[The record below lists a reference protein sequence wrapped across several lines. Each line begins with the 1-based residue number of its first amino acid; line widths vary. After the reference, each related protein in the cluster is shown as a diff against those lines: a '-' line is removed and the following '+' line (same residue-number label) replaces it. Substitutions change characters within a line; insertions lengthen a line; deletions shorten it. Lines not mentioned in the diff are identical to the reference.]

1 MKGMKSLI
9 SLEEFKGLSEEDMVK
24 EVEKVL
30 PLLSPLCQVRILR
43 TIHISVSVRLCKTIQ
58 IVQVF
63 SDVQETVME
72 TVSRLEAVETLV
84 RAEEDAESLNSVD
97 TASNTPPS
105 PAVISRS
112 RRVNKRV
119 TINVGGVRWDTVSYP
134 S

>member
-1 MKGMKSLI
+1 M
-9 SLEEFKGLSEEDMVK
+9 
-24 EVEKVL
+24 
-30 PLLSPLCQVRILR
+30 
-43 TIHISVSVRLCKTIQ
+43 IH

-119 TINVGGVRWDTVSYP
+119 TINVGGVRWDTVTNFHDNNVIYLADMMFYGKCLSCSHTP
-134 S
+134 D

>member
-1 MKGMKSLI
+1 ML
-9 SLEEFKGLSEEDMVK
+9 
-24 EVEKVL
+24 
-30 PLLSPLCQVRILR
+30 
-43 TIHISVSVRLCKTIQ
+43 
-58 IVQVF
+58 VQMF

-105 PAVISRS
+105 PDVISRS

-119 TINVGGVRWDTVSYP
+119 TINVGGVRWDTVMNKHHIDNADADMMFYGKCWSCYHTP
-134 S
+134 D

>member
-1 MKGMKSLI
+1 M
-9 SLEEFKGLSEEDMVK
+9 
-24 EVEKVL
+24 
-30 PLLSPLCQVRILR
+30 
-43 TIHISVSVRLCKTIQ
+43 IH

-119 TINVGGVRWDTVSYP
+119 TINVGGVRWGPVTYFHDNNVDCLADMMFYGKCLSCYHTP
-134 S
+134 D